1 MPPIT
6 TSAVILRSI
15 EYGDFDLIVT
25 FYTLAQGKV
34 AALAKNARKSF
45 KRFGGALELF
55 SQVGIVYAYGKKKG
69 GLPLLSESNLEH
81 HFSNIRMDIHKTA
94 LASLWAETIYS
105 WAEEGHEQ
113 EEIFLLLI
121 HALESLDT
129 GITDRDKINILFLLR
144 FLALAGLS
152 PSLGHCVAC
161 NRPLEEWGTGRICFD
176 HARGGIVCPEC
187 GICKVPGPVLSVGA
201 VKQMLWL
208 NRGDLVTAGRMKLS
222 REAMDRGTD
231 LLESFLAYH
240 LGREPKSLRF
250 LKELRKQ
257 HF

>member
-1 MPPIT
+1 MPPVT

-25 FYTLAQGKV
+25 FFTQAQGKV

-55 SQVGIVYAYGKKKG
+55 SRVNIVYAQGKKKT
-69 GLPLLSESNLEH
+69 GLPLLSESNLELY
-81 HFSNIRMDIHKTA
+81 FSNIRMDIHKTA

-105 WAEEGHEQ
+105 WAEEGHAQ
-113 EEIFLLLI
+113 EDIFRLLI
-121 HALESLDT
+121 HSLENLDT
-129 GITDRDKINILFLLR
+129 GIIDRDTVNILFLLR

-152 PSLGHCVAC
+152 PSLDQCVVC
-161 NRPLEEWGTGRICFD
+161 CRPLEDWGKGRICFD

-201 VKQMLWL
+201 VKQLQWL
-208 NRGDLVTAGRMKLS
+208 NRGDLVTASRMKLS
-222 REAMDRGTD
+222 PEAMDRGRD

-240 LGREPKSLRF
+240 LGREPRSLKF

>member
-1 MPPIT
+1 MPPVT

-25 FYTLAQGKV
+25 FFTQAQGKR

-55 SQVGIVYAYGKKKG
+55 SKVSIVYAHGKKKG
-69 GLPLLSESNLEH
+69 GLPLLSESNLEQ

-105 WAEEGHEQ
+105 WAEEEHAQ
-113 EEIFLLLI
+113 EEIFQLLI
-121 HALESLDT
+121 RSLENLDNEKV
-129 GITDRDKINILFLLR
+129 DRDKVNILFLLR

-152 PSLGHCVAC
+152 PSLDQCVLC
-161 NRPLEEWGTGRICFD
+161 CRSLEDWGQGGICFD
-176 HARGGIVCPEC
+176 HARGGIVCPKC
-187 GICKVPGPVLSVGA
+187 GVCLAPGPVLSVGA
-201 VKQMLWL
+201 VKQLLWL
-208 NRGDLVTAGRMKLS
+208 NKGDLAAAGRMKLS
-222 REAMDRGTD
+222 REAMDRGRD

-240 LGREPKSLRF
+240 LGKEPKSLRF
-250 LKELRKQ
+250 LKDLRRR